1 MQVAVS
7 AALDL
12 PIKRRR
18 TSRPTPAV
26 SMAAVQ
32 IEVAREI
39 QPLSFV
45 DLDVSRVVVEDV
57 VPRTRSETIARV
69 MNVTVAILAAII
81 LAPLILLVALA
92 VKLTSPG
99 PVFYTQ
105 VRVGVDRRL
114 QGEWDVRRRGLPRC
128 GKRCFVCQF
137 LTAF

>member
-57 VPRTRSETIARV
+57 VPRTRSETIA
-69 MNVTVAILAAII
+69 
-81 LAPLILLVALA
+81 
-92 VKLTSPG
+92 
-99 PVFYTQ
+99 
-105 VRVGVDRRL
+105 
-114 QGEWDVRRRGLPRC
+114 
-128 GKRCFVCQF
+128 
-137 LTAF
+137 